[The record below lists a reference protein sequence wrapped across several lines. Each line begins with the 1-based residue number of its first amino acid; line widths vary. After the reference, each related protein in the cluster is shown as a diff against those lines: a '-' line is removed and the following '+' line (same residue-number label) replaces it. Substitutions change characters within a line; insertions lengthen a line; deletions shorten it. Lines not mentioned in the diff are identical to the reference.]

1 MSIRVVQEEMAQ
13 PVPRYDEEEEE
24 QQNSEDQFLARRD
37 YVHKRGMGRRGLA
50 KKRTR
55 EEMLDDALT
64 ENIYDAI
71 ANVFDKTT
79 WSLTK
84 AVKRSVKELIEE
96 RLEEIKNQ

>member
-13 PVPRYDEEEEE
+13 PVQEEEEEE
-24 QQNSEDQFLARRD
+24 QHQNSEEEFFARRD
-37 YVHKRGMGRRGLA
+37 LANERGRGRRGLV

-64 ENIYDAI
+64 ENIYNAI
-71 ANVFDKTT
+71 ANVFEKTT

-84 AVKRSVKELIEE
+84 AVKRSVKELIEDH
-96 RLEEIKNQ
+96 LEEIKNQ